1 MKDIIVCLA
10 FQTQAEE
17 AVNFYVSVFKDS
29 KILKITHYGKNQ
41 PGPEG
46 TVCTVAFMLNGRRY
60 LAFNANHEMFKFTYG
75 MSLMA
80 ECDDQA
86 EIDFLWEKLSEG
98 GKKEECGWVKDKFGL
113 SWQIIPAAFNEMMRD
128 ASGEQAKNLMEAIWS
143 MQKIDI
149 AALEK
154 AYTAT

>member
-1 MKDIIVCLA
+1 MKDIIVCLG
-10 FQTQAEE
+10 FKTQAEE
-17 AVNFYVSVFKDS
+17 AVNFYVSVFRDS
-29 KILKITHYGKNQ
+29 KILKTTHYGKNQ

-46 TVCTVAFMLNGRRY
+46 TVCAIAFMLNGRRY
-60 LAFNANHEMFKFTYG
+60 LAFNGNHDMFNFTYG

-80 ECDDQA
+80 ECEDQA

-98 GKKEECGWVKDKFGL
+98 GKKEECGWVRDQFGL
-113 SWQIIPAAFNEMMRD
+113 SWQIVPASFSEMMRNAD
-128 ASGEQAKNLMEAIWS
+128 ERQAQNLMQAVWS

-154 AYTAT
+154 AYAA

>member
-1 MKDIIVCLA
+1 MKDIIVCLG
-10 FQTQAEE
+10 FKTQVEE

-29 KILKITHYGKNQ
+29 RILKTTRYGKDQ

-46 TVCTVAFMLNGRRY
+46 SVCSIAFMLNGRRY
-60 LAFNANHEMFKFTYG
+60 LAFNGNHDIFHFTYG
-75 MSLMA
+75 VSLMA

-113 SWQIIPAAFNEMMRD
+113 SWQIIPAAFGEMMKNADER
-128 ASGEQAKNLMEAIWS
+128 QAQNLMQAVWRMKKPDLAE
-143 MQKIDI
+143 
-149 AALEK
+149 LEK
-154 AYTAT
+154 AYAA